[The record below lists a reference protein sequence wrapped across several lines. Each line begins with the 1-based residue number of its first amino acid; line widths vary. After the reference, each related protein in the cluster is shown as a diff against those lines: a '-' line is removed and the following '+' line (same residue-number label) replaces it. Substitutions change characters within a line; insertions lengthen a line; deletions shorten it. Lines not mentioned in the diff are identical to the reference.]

1 MTDTTLTPEEIH
13 VARQQAAAQKVV
25 EAPPEPPGPDTADG
39 AVAALSGPESAPD
52 GLSTPVIRFAIVG
65 YTPTMTEAL
74 PLLDDPSWHVWG
86 MNNLHAQPTFA
97 GLAGKFDEWFDLH
110 PAGAIS
116 SDAQHAD
123 WLARG
128 ADGVPVWTW
137 EPRPEWPTARRYPRE
152 EVTERFGK
160 YFTNTV
166 SWQVALALLRIMAH
180 SPDGARAPEGSAIAI
195 FGVDMATSSEYA
207 AQRPSV
213 EYFLGI
219 AAGAGVE
226 VILPER
232 SDLLKCAQLYGEQDG
247 GFRAMLDERR
257 EILTKQLAEHEA
269 TVAQATANVHALRG
283 ALEQISYISGVWTQ
297 PNINRDAPQNRPAQ
311 DGSAPT

>member
-1 MTDTTLTPEEIH
+1 MTDTLTPEEVH
-13 VARQQAAAQKVV
+13 VARQAEAAQK
-25 EAPPEPPGPDTADG
+25 AAGAADGADPPATADG
-39 AVAALSGPESAPD
+39 AVAPLSGPDTAP
-52 GLSTPVIRFAIVG
+52 GGQPVPVTRFAIVG
-65 YTPTMTEAL
+65 YTPTAVEAL
-74 PLLDDPSWHVWG
+74 PLLDDPTWHVWG
-86 MNNLHAQPTFA
+86 MNNLHSQPAFA
-97 GLAGKFDEWFDLH
+97 GMAPKFNEWFDLH
-110 PAGAIS
+110 PAAAIMR
-116 SDAQHAD
+116 DTPHAE

-128 ADGVPVWTW
+128 SDGVPVWTW
-137 EPRPEWPTARRYPRE
+137 EPKPEWPNAKRYPRE
-152 EVTERFGK
+152 EVIARFGR

-226 VILPER
+226 VVLPER
-232 SDLLKCAQLYGEQDG
+232 SDLLKCAQLYGESDG

-257 EILTKQLAEHEA
+257 EILTKQLAENEQI
-269 TVAQATANVHALRG
+269 VAQHQANVHAIRG
-283 ALEQISYISGVWTQ
+283 ALEQVNYISGVWSQ
-297 PNINRDAPQNRPAQ
+297 PNIDRDAPQNQPAQ
-311 DGSAPT
+311 DGSAPPS

>member
-1 MTDTTLTPEEIH
+1 MTDTTLTPEELH
-13 VARQQAAAQKVV
+13 VARQAARDGDDADVGPSTAP
-25 EAPPEPPGPDTADG
+25 EAVTPLSGPDTAPGD
-39 AVAALSGPESAPD
+39 APA
-52 GLSTPVIRFAIVG
+52 PVTRFAIVG

-74 PLLDDPSWHVWG
+74 PLLDDPTWAVWG
-86 MNNLHAQPTFA
+86 MNNLHAQPAVA
-97 GLAGKFDEWFDLH
+97 GMASKFDEWFDLH
-110 PAGAIS
+110 PAGSIVQ
-116 SDAQHAD
+116 DQQHAE

-128 ADGVPVWTW
+128 SDGVPVWTW
-137 EPRPEWPTARRYPRE
+137 EPKPEWPNAKRYPRE
-152 EVTERFGK
+152 EITARFGR

-180 SPDGARAPEGSAIAI
+180 SPDGARAPAGSAIAI

-232 SDLLKCAQLYGEQDG
+232 SDLLKCAQLYGETDG

-257 EILTKQLAEHEA
+257 EILSKQLAEHEGL
-269 TVAQATANVHALRG
+269 VAQHQANVHALRG
-283 ALEQISYISGVWTQ
+283 ALEQVNYISGVWTQ
-297 PNINRDAPQNRPAQ
+297 PNIDRSAPQNQPSQ
-311 DGSAPT
+311 DGSAAPS

>member
-1 MTDTTLTPEEIH
+1 MTDTTLTPEEVH
-13 VARQQAAAQKVV
+13 VARQAAAAEKAQEAPDAAGVPATAV
-25 EAPPEPPGPDTADG
+25 EAP
-39 AVAALSGPESAPD
+39 AALSGPETAPGD
-52 GLSTPVIRFAIVG
+52 QPVPVTRFAIVG
-65 YTPTMTEAL
+65 FTPTMAEAI
-74 PLLDDPSWHVWG
+74 PLLDDPAWHVWG

-97 GLAGKFDEWFDLH
+97 GLASKFDEWFDLH

-283 ALEQISYISGVWTQ
+283 ALEQVNYISGVWTQ
-297 PNINRDAPQNRPAQ
+297 PNIDRNAPQNRPAQ
-311 DGSAPT
+311 DGSGPT